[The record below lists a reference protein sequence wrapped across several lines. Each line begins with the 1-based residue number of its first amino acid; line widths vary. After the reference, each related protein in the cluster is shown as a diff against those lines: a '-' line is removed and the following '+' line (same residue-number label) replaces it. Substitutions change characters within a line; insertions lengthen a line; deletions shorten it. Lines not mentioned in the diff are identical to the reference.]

1 MKTRVLVVDGD
12 PKVLRALRVGL
23 SALDYELLT
32 AGDGVTGM
40 DVAARCLPDL
50 VILELA
56 LPDVDGTEVIAG
68 LRTWLRAPILVLS
81 ERCEP
86 TDAVAA
92 LDAGA
97 DSFMAKPFE
106 PAVLMARLRA
116 LKRRSEPVGA
126 DEPAVLIG
134 HFSIDL
140 AAKTVTKR
148 ADAPH
153 AAPGQLHLTKTE
165 WAILEILVRS
175 PGKLVAGEDLLQ
187 RVWGPTGTTG
197 LGHLR
202 FHLAK
207 LRKKLEPEPSQPRQ
221 LITEPGSGY
230 LFQP

>member
-12 PKVLRALRVGL
+12 PQVLRALRVGL
-23 SALDYELLT
+23 SALDYELLA
-32 AGDGVTGM
+32 AGDGATGM
-40 DVAARCLPDL
+40 DMAARQLPDL

-56 LPDVDGTEVIAG
+56 LPDMDGTEVIAG
-68 LRTWLRAPILVLS
+68 LRAWSKAAILVLS

-86 TDAVAA
+86 ADAVAA

-97 DSFMAKPFE
+97 DGFVSKPFE
-106 PAVLMARLRA
+106 PAVLAARLRA
-116 LKRRSEPVGA
+116 LKRRSEPAPA

-140 AAKTVTKR
+140 SAKTVTKR
-148 ADAPH
+148 ADAPDE
-153 AAPGQLHLTKTE
+153 APGQLHLTKTE
-165 WAILEILVRS
+165 WAILEILVHN
-175 PGKLVAGEDLLQ
+175 PGRLVAGRDLLQ
-187 RVWGPTGTTG
+187 HVWGPTGTPG

-207 LRKKLEPEPSQPRQ
+207 LRKKLEPEPSHPRQ